1 MRRTLGLACVCV
13 VLMAGRCA
21 ESDSTV
27 ARLPEGAVLLAKTAA
42 LKRSLERLMEIE
54 QTPLARWARGV
65 HQSLPTCPLVEAHAP
80 SGRLVDLWPTLGCA
94 RAATGLDTTL
104 GKHDMAFAWVRDA
117 ELEKVEKAKTTTRV
131 LGLLDVADDGSI
143 SLDLSIPHSF
153 SEGGFGLLLPGKKSP
168 GATLLSG
175 DDTLIHARIRPSAGL
190 NLASLISADGQ
201 GAQMFRLKSE
211 LFAGVVLDG
220 SWEMAIYLPEEG
232 SRMPRMAVALG
243 FQYRSAAT
251 GAMDSFI
258 KELEQTW
265 PVARSPFR
273 LGEAEGVC
281 LLGLKLLPELAP
293 CYVAT
298 DAALVVGWNPAS
310 LRKSLSGGAESLS
323 ALGELGG
330 VAIDLDRF
338 AQADAILSRALAVPT
353 GTLSG
358 GFPWQRVLAS
368 GKPSGSGFRL
378 LVQLQAGPRS

>member
-1 MRRTLGLACVCV
+1 MPG
-13 VLMAGRCA
+13 
-21 ESDSTV
+21 SD
-27 ARLPEGAVLLAKTAA
+27 
-42 LKRSLERLMEIE
+42 
-54 QTPLARWARGV
+54 
-65 HQSLPTCPLVEAHAP
+65 
-80 SGRLVDLWPTLGCA
+80 
-94 RAATGLDTTL
+94 
-104 GKHDMAFAWVRDA
+104 
-117 ELEKVEKAKTTTRV
+117 
-131 LGLLDVADDGSI
+131 
-143 SLDLSIPHSF
+143 
-153 SEGGFGLLLPGKKSP
+153 SP

-232 SRMPRMAVALG
+232 SRMPRMAIALG

-258 KELEQTW
+258 EELERTW

-273 LGEAEGVC
+273 LGEAEGAC

-293 CYVAT
+293 CYVAS
-298 DAALVVGWNPAS
+298 DAALVIGWNPAS
-310 LRKSLSGGAESLS
+310 LRKSVKSGAESLA

-330 VAIDLDRF
+330 VAINLARF

-358 GFPWQRVLAS
+358 GFPWQRALAS
-368 GKPSGSGFRL
+368 GKPSDSGFRL
-378 LVQLQAGPRS
+378 HVQLQAGPRS